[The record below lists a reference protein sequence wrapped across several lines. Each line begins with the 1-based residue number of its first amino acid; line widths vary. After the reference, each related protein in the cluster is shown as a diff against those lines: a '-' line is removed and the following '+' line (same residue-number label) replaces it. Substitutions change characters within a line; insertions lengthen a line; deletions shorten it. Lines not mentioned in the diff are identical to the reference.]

1 MKIIWSPLA
10 VSRLEEI
17 FNYISYDNIAAAE
30 KLVETI
36 FNKVD
41 TLANHPERGRRVP
54 EVRRN
59 EIREIFE
66 KEYRIIYRIEKSRIS
81 ILTIRNFKQILYNSD
96 FE

>member
-17 FNYISYDNIAAAE
+17 SDYISSDNIAAAE

-36 FNKVD
+36 FNKVE
-41 TLANHPERGRRVP
+41 TLANYPERGRGVP

-59 EIREIFE
+59 EISEIFE
-66 KEYRIIYRIEKSRIS
+66 KEYRIIYRIEKNRIS
-81 ILTIRNFKQILYNSD
+81 ILTIRNFKQTLHNSD

>member
-17 FNYISYDNIAAAE
+17 SDYVSSDNIAAAE

-36 FNKVD
+36 FNKVE
-41 TLANHPERGRRVP
+41 TLANYPERGRRVP

-66 KEYRIIYRIEKSRIS
+66 KEYRIIYRIEKNRIS
-81 ILTIRNFKQILYNSD
+81 ILTIRNFKQILHSSD
-96 FE
+96 LE

>member
-17 FNYISYDNIAAAE
+17 FDYISYDNIAAAE

-36 FNKVD
+36 FNKVE
-41 TLANHPERGRRVP
+41 TLAKYPERGRRVP
-54 EVRRN
+54 EVGRN

-81 ILTIRNFKQILYNSD
+81 ILTIRNFKQILHSSD